1 MNANVMNFRVA
12 VDCLTYNHA
21 PYITETMA
29 GFCAQKTD
37 FPFVCII
44 IDDASTDGEQLVIQN
59 YLDAY
64 FDQNGQEREETDDY
78 VMTFA
83 RNKENQNCF
92 FIALLLKYN
101 HHRLKKAKIPYVGE
115 WHERVKYIALCE
127 GDDYWTSPDKIQMQV
142 ELMEKYRDSPFCVT
156 DYREYNEYI
165 KDFQPHQL
173 EINRSDDS
181 KYLFLSMDD
190 FLHRGF
196 FTKTLTVLYRQ
207 DMLASSNYNLY
218 KARYDMPMFFA
229 LLTQGNCIFINEE
242 MGVYRLSNVGVTSPV
257 NREKFIDSQLPALFS
272 IIRIEKSRESQLFVY
287 NFMVRYIIYVI
298 YKKQFEILK
307 KCITLLPIDLNCKL
321 FVIELPKQVFSILEG
336 KFRNNG

>member
-1 MNANVMNFRVA
+1 
-12 VDCLTYNHA
+12 
-21 PYITETMA
+21 
-29 GFCAQKTD
+29 
-37 FPFVCII
+37 
-44 IDDASTDGEQLVIQN
+44 
-59 YLDAY
+59 
-64 FDQNGQEREETDDY
+64 
-78 VMTFA
+78 
-83 RNKENQNCF
+83 
-92 FIALLLKYN
+92 
-101 HHRLKKAKIPYVGE
+101 
-115 WHERVKYIALCE
+115 
-127 GDDYWTSPDKIQMQV
+127 
-142 ELMEKYRDSPFCVT
+142 
-156 DYREYNEYI
+156 
-165 KDFQPHQL
+165 
-173 EINRSDDS
+173 
-181 KYLFLSMDD
+181 MDD